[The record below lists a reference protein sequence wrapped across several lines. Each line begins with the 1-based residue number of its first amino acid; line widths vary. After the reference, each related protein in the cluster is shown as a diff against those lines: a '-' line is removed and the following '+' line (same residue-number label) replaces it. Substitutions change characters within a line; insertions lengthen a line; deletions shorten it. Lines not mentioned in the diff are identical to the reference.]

1 LATQDYL
8 KHRNDQP
15 PESSV
20 IEKKAPVTSGGGHK
34 HRDFARGRSSR
45 SNASGR
51 FERSQTESFDDGWSG
66 LGDDESERVDTT
78 LTAENTKTILSRNES
93 PDIGFDRSINPYR
106 GCEHGCIYCFARPTH
121 AYLGL
126 SPGLDFETK
135 LFFKPE
141 AASLLRKELSKPGY
155 MPERVQLGANTD
167 CYQPVEKRLRI
178 TRAILEVLREFQHP
192 LGITTKNHLVTRDI
206 DLLGPMAERRLAV
219 VVISM
224 TTLDRQLARD
234 MEPRASTP
242 SRRLDAIR
250 ALSRAG
256 IPVIVSVAPIIPG
269 LTDHEIESIL
279 ERAAEAGA
287 RYAHY
292 SMLRLSHELK
302 DLFKQWL
309 AAERSDRA
317 ERVMSLV
324 RQTRHGKENDTRFG
338 LRMVGEGPVA
348 DMLID
353 RFRLARRRFG
363 LDRKIGALR
372 TDLFKVPPSSGDQL
386 SFF

>member
-1 LATQDYL
+1 MNRKKTTATPNIDI
-8 KHRNDQP
+8 KDQ
-15 PESSV
+15 V
-20 IEKKAPVTSGGGHK
+20 
-34 HRDFARGRSSR
+34 FARGRSSR
-45 SNASGR
+45 SNAPGR
-51 FERSQTESFDDGWSG
+51 FERYQTESAGHSWSSLDDDQSQ
-66 LGDDESERVDTT
+66 RVDTT
-78 LTAENTKTILSRNES
+78 LTAENAKTILSRNNS

-126 SPGLDFETK
+126 SSGLDFETK

-141 AASLLRKELSKPGY
+141 AANLLRKELSKPGY

-167 CYQPVEKRLRI
+167 CYQPIEKRLRI
-178 TRAILEVLREFQHP
+178 TRAVLEVLAEFQHP

-206 DLLGPMAERRLAV
+206 DLLASMAERGLSV
-219 VVISM
+219 VVISI

-242 SRRLDAIR
+242 ARRLDAIR

-256 IPVIVSVAPIIPG
+256 IPVIVSVAPVIPG
-269 LTDHEIESIL
+269 LTDHEIESIM
-279 ERAAEAGA
+279 EQGAEAGA
-287 RYAHY
+287 QYAHY

-309 AAERSDRA
+309 AAERPDRA

-324 RQTRHGKENDTRFG
+324 RQIRQGRENDARFG
-338 LRMVGEGPVA
+338 LRMRGEGPVA

-363 LDRKIGALR
+363 LDRKVAPLR
-372 TDLFKVPPSSGDQL
+372 TDLFKVPPGPGDQL
-386 SFF
+386 SLL